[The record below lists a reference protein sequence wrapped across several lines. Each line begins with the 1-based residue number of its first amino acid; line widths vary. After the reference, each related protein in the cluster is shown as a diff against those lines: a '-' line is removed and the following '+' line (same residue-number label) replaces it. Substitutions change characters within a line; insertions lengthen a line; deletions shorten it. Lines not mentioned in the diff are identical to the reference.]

1 MISSGM
7 PHLTVQLPARMHL
20 RDGRT
25 ADIGNII
32 LNREIWTIS
41 SEIFSGICSTVK
53 TVKKVVPAAAAFQE
67 AFITEA
73 MAMADLK
80 TVFTEEVFR
89 RIASAAGAGISR
101 RR

>member
-1 MISSGM
+1 MDDIFGDIFGDLFHSK
-7 PHLTVQLPARMHL
+7 
-20 RDGRT
+20 DG
-25 ADIGNII
+25 
-32 LNREIWTIS
+32 
-41 SEIFSGICSTVK
+41 
-53 TVKKVVPAAAAFQE
+53 KKGGSAFQE